1 MVTSSADR
9 ANAAAW
15 QRPRLQPQPIIGTR
29 LVSSSGQNAL
39 MQQHGSGHG
48 SGHGSSHNQSVDQGC
63 SLRAWNVL
71 LRQHGSG
78 HGSSHNQ
85 SVVRDWSLR
94 APIALMQQHGSGH
107 GSGHGSS
114 HNQSVDQG
122 CSLRAWN
129 VHNFYITSDD
139 TVVIARSRV
148 LAAAAASTSP
158 QPRGRHAT
166 PLPPEG
172 TSSRPDHGRGLQ
184 FM

>member
-1 MVTSSADR
+1 MAAATAAATTNHWNEIGQFKRAER
-9 ANAAAW
+9 ANAATWQRPRQRPRQQPQSVSGSRLLASSLERATAAAW
-15 QRPRLQPQPIIGTR
+15 QRPRQQPQPISGTR
-29 LVSSSGQNAL
+29 LVTSSA
-39 MQQHGSGHG
+39 
-48 SGHGSSHNQSVDQGC
+48 D
-63 SLRAWNVL
+63 
-71 LRQHGSG
+71 
-78 HGSSHNQ
+78 
-85 SVVRDWSLR
+85 
-94 APIALMQQHGSGH
+94 ALMQQHGSGH

-139 TVVIARSRV
+139 NVVITRSRV